1 MPLAALSTLDILWIA
16 LSAFLVVV
24 GIGLA
29 LVLFHLSGTVRRL
42 TSFIQGLETE
52 VLPVINKAGGTV
64 DRVNA
69 QLDKVDLVTDSAV
82 DAADHVDTAVRAVS
96 LAITRPV
103 QKLSGLF
110 EGISHGLSALRVSR
124 SPQQAMNAGKKASA
138 RREQEIA
145 DELERGAEGP

>member
-124 SPQQAMNAGKKASA
+124 SPQQAMDAAKKASA

-145 DELERGAEGP
+145 DELEHGAEGP

>member
-1 MPLAALSTLDILWIA
+1 LPLADLSTLDVVWIA
-16 LSAFLVVV
+16 LSVFLIVV
-24 GIGLA
+24 GLGLG
-29 LVLFHLSGTVRRL
+29 LVLLNLSGTVRRL
-42 TSFIQGLETE
+42 TSFIQGLEKE

-82 DAADHVDTAVRAVS
+82 DAAEHVDTAVRAVS

-110 EGISHGLSALRVSR
+110 EGVAHGVAAFRVSHDPR
-124 SPQQAMNAGKKASA
+124 QAKDAARKAAA

-145 DELERGAEGP
+145 DELEHGAEGP

>member
-1 MPLAALSTLDILWIA
+1 MPLADLSTLDILWIA

-82 DAADHVDTAVRAVS
+82 DAADSVDTAVRAVS
-96 LAITRPV
+96 IAITRPV

-110 EGISHGLSALRVSR
+110 EGISHGIAALRVSR
-124 SPQQAMNAGKKASA
+124 NPGQAMDAAKKASA
-138 RREQEIA
+138 RRQQEIA
-145 DELERGAEGP
+145 DELEHGVEGT